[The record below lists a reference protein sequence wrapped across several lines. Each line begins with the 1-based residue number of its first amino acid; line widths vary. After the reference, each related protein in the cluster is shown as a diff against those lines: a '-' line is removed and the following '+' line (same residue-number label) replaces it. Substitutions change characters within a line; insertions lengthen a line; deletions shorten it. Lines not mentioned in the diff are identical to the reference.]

1 MKIDWIEPGKLAASG
16 IPLGMRD
23 IEALHDQGMRAV
35 VSLTEHPLTVQRD
48 VLPDAF
54 TRFDLV
60 YLHSPIKDQ
69 YAPDIAQA
77 EAIIRHIN
85 QMNDQNRPVLVHC
98 YAGSGRTGTIL
109 HAYYLAHGLNLDEAK
124 AQVRSRRFACDF
136 VILSDVQQ
144 VFIEQF
150 AKRR

>member
-1 MKIDWIEPGKLAASG
+1 MNF
-16 IPLGMRD
+16 LGGQL
-23 IEALHDQGMRAV
+23 ISALHAQGMRAI
-35 VSLTEHPLTVQRD
+35 VSLTEYPLTVQRD
-48 VLPDAF
+48 VPPDVF

-77 EAIIRHIN
+77 EAVIRHID
-85 QMNDQNRPVLVHC
+85 QMNEQKRPVLVHC

-124 AQVRSRRFACDF
+124 AQVRSRRF
-136 VILSDVQQ
+136 
-144 VFIEQF
+144 
-150 AKRR
+150 